1 MHIFSRAATTSRG
14 ERQPLAVRLLFVLA
28 VTLMLTSCGVS
39 ATGGWHGEVPGEHVR
54 KHTTLDSPHGPLYP
68 ADVKLL
74 VAVAQAGLWEAPA
87 SEDVA
92 RRSTNPKVRK
102 VAEQLATEHHAL
114 HESNIAAADRLQVQL
129 PQAPTPQQK
138 GWQDEIRAAGGDELD
153 RTYVNLTRAAHGSVY
168 MAITTVR
175 STTQNDVIRSM
186 AAIAED
192 YVARHM
198 SLLESTGLAT
208 FDALAVHSGTDA
220 RYQPVPAPMDLGLG
234 ISLAVAVGLGTL
246 VLVRLGSRT
255 RPVEAAEEDEEAGQ
269 WA

>member
-1 MHIFSRAATTSRG
+1 MRILS
-14 ERQPLAVRLLFVLA
+14 RLLFVIA
-28 VTLMLTSCGVS
+28 MAGMVAGCGVS
-39 ATGGWHGEVPGEHVR
+39 ATSGWHGEVPGEDLR
-54 KHTTLDSPHGPLYP
+54 KHTTLDAPHGPLYP

-92 RRSTNPKVRK
+92 RRSTNPKVTA
-102 VAEQLATEHHAL
+102 VAAQLAREHHVL
-114 HESNIAAADRLQVQL
+114 HENNIAAADRLQVPL

-138 GWQDEIRAAGGDELD
+138 SWQDEIRAASGDEMD
-153 RTYVNLTRAAHGSVY
+153 RAYVNLTRAAHGSVY

-192 YVARHM
+192 YVSRHM
-198 SLLESTGLAT
+198 ALLESTGLAG

-220 RYQPVPAPMDLGLG
+220 PYQALPAPMDFGLG
-234 ISLAVAVGLGTL
+234 IGLAALVALGTL
-246 VLVRLGSRT
+246 ALVRAGSRT
-255 RPVEAAEEDEEAGQ
+255 KPAETVEEEEVEQ